1 MYFSL
6 FCLSHSFFLS
16 TSLSFCLSLFSHL
29 YLSLSLLSSLSVSL
43 SSLISLYLYMSLFL
57 SNIFV
62 FQYEDSKKSMIDPF
76 VYVPCKTHLLKI
88 VFEHFFFLLSVTNY
102 FRTNLFLNVSLDFRA
117 LIYSNI
123 SFKVGII
130 NKPKLGRILKLFK
143 SKRENI
149 VKNVFLS

>member
-16 TSLSFCLSLFSHL
+16 TSLSFCLSVCLSLFSHL
-29 YLSLSLLSSLSVSL
+29 SVSL
-43 SSLISLYLYMSLFL
+43 MYLYMSFFL
-57 SNIFV
+57 SFKYFCFV
-62 FQYEDSKKSMIDPF
+62 VRRLKKSMIDPF
-76 VYVPCKTHLLKI
+76 VYVSCKTHLLKI
-88 VFEHFFFLLSVTNY
+88 VFELFWLLSVTNY
-102 FRTNLFLNVSLDFRA
+102 FRTNLFLNVSLYFRA

-130 NKPKLGRILKLFK
+130 KPPKLGRILKLFK